1 MEIETPK
8 ELPYVDR
15 IDLAEVFADQI
26 RLIHFDGYSVRIEF
40 AVARP
45 RTVGPNQAE
54 STVYPAARL
63 VLSPMAAA
71 TLSQQ
76 LSALLSMLEQ
86 KELLKRLAPSSAKKQ

>member
-1 MEIETPK
+1 MEIESPK

-26 RLIHFDGYSVRIEF
+26 RLIHFDGHSVRIEF

-54 STVYPAARL
+54 STDHPRRAAGD
-63 VLSPMAAA
+63 
-71 TLSQQ
+71 
-76 LSALLSMLEQ
+76 
-86 KELLKRLAPSSAKKQ
+86 SSNTASTRM